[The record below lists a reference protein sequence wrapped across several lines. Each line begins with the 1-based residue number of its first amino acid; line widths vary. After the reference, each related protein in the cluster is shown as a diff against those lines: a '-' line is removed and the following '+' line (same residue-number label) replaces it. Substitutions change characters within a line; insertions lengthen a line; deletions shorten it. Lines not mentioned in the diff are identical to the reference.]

1 MFCNGEDS
9 AFCSGLLA
17 PLLPGLSAQLLIGL
31 APVELSVAQLLV
43 ERVPARLFPVPAL
56 LLALNVRAL
65 AAVALRVP
73 CARAPVV
80 LTHTDGP
87 LLRLELSL
95 ASSAPEPQPAVLRPV
110 AGLVV
115 LAGLAGLYSRL
126 VAPAAPVVPAVALA
140 GPRLLLA
147 LPFGAWPGLQLELA
161 PGLAGLPSLPDLFH
175 LARCTCGLDSAE
187 VGCDSVDAEEVAA
200 VAAVAVEMAVVAAA
214 DPK

>member
-1 MFCNGEDS
+1 MVRARPF
-9 AFCSGLLA
+9 AGLVALSPA
-17 PLLPGLSAQLLIGL
+17 GLSAQLLVGL

-43 ERVPARLFPVPAL
+43 ERVPAGLFPVPAL

-80 LTHTDGP
+80 LTHTDGHA
-87 LLRLELSL
+87 LETR
-95 ASSAPEPQPAVLRPV
+95 AQPGEHAPEPQPAVEPV

-115 LAGLAGLYSRL
+115 LAGLAGLAGL

-147 LPFGAWPGLQLELA
+147 LPFGPWPGLQLELA
-161 PGLAGLPSLPDLFH
+161 PGLAGLPSAAGPVPFDA
-175 LARCTCGLDSAE
+175 LAHAGLDSAE

>member
-1 MFCNGEDS
+1 MVRARPF
-9 AFCSGLLA
+9 AGLVALSPA
-17 PLLPGLSAQLLIGL
+17 GLSAQLLVGL

-43 ERVPARLFPVPAL
+43 ERVPAGLFPVPAL

-65 AAVALRVP
+65 AAVAFRVP

-80 LTHTDGP
+80 LTHTDGHA
-87 LLRLELSL
+87 LETR
-95 ASSAPEPQPAVLRPV
+95 AQPGEHAPEPQPAVEPV

-115 LAGLAGLYSRL
+115 LAGLAEL
-126 VAPAAPVVPAVALA
+126 VAPAAPAAPVVPAVALA

-147 LPFGAWPGLQLELA
+147 LPFGPWPGLQLELA
-161 PGLAGLPSLPDLFH
+161 PGLAGLPSAAGPVPFDA
-175 LARCTCGLDSAE
+175 LAHAGLDSAE

-200 VAAVAVEMAVVAAA
+200 VAAAAVEMAVVAAA